1 MADSQSGRLDEV
13 IGLEEAS
20 ALLEVTLD
28 RVQILI
34 DGGLLN
40 PIGGPGELRF
50 YRGEVVAARDL
61 GG

>member
-1 MADSQSGRLDEV
+1 VADSQRDGPDDV

-20 ALLEVTLD
+20 ALLEVTRD
-28 RVQILI
+28 RVQVMI

-40 PIGGPGELRF
+40 PIGGPGEPRF
-50 YRGEVVAARDL
+50 YRGEVIAARDL